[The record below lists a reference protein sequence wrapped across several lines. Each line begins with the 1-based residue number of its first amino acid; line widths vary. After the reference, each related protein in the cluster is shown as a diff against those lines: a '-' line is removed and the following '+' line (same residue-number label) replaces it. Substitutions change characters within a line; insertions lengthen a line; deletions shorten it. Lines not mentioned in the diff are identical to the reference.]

1 MVDFFFRY
9 GVQDFLV
16 HVCNCRWGEHTGRS
30 KEGEG
35 CEWPSNSIVFVFVF
49 MSVFA
54 FILASVLISV
64 FAFIRMSKEY

>member
-16 HVCNCRWGEHTGRS
+16 HVCNCRWGEHTVRR

-35 CEWPSNSIVFVFVF
+35 CEWPSNSIVFVF

-54 FILASVLISV
+54 FMLASVLISV